1 MIAVFQRMAGAMA
14 GPRAKAQVSHSE
26 PALSHSYAA
35 LGEDY
40 ARVHRP
46 TPVSAP
52 HWMAWNA
59 DLAQQLNW
67 PSAWRQSDVMLNVL
81 SGNEVL
87 SAHNPVATV
96 YAGHQFGSFNPQLGD
111 GRALLL
117 GEWVDA
123 SDQRWDIQLKGAGP
137 TPYSRGGDGRSP
149 VGPVVREYLVS
160 EAMAALGVPTTRAL
174 AAVATG
180 DRVYRNDVE
189 PGAVLTRVARS
200 HLRIGTVQYF
210 AMTRRGE
217 GVTELVDYV
226 IERHDAAAWEV
237 ARNNDPSLTPALFLL
252 RQVSARLAT
261 LVAQWQVLGF
271 VHGVLNTDNMLLCG
285 DTIDFGPCAFM
296 DIFDPKASYSAI
308 DTGGRYAWP
317 NQPSVVHW
325 NIAILAESLLPFIDP
340 DETRALTLAQA
351 EVDQFPE
358 LFARAHRSRLCD
370 RFGLRNI
377 DDEASALLNEFQ
389 HILASEQ
396 LDYTLAMRWLTEIA
410 LGELDHTPLPELFQA
425 TDALTTWRTQWQ
437 QLRARQNSTD
447 HDSAQT
453 MSLANPIVI
462 PRNHWVAAAIA
473 NAEAADYDLMC
484 ELNQRWQQPFVWQT
498 NDAAWART
506 PAPEERVWRTFCGT

>member
-1 MIAVFQRMAGAMA
+1 MIVGSQPKAGATA
-14 GPRAKAQVSHSE
+14 GHRAKSEVSHLE
-26 PALSHSYAA
+26 PHLVHSYAA

-40 ARVHRP
+40 ARTHLP

-52 HWMAWNA
+52 QWMAWNA
-59 DLAQQLNW
+59 ELAQQLNW
-67 PSAWRQSDVMLNVL
+67 PSAWGQSDAMLNVL
-81 SGNEVL
+81 SGNAVL
-87 SAHNPVATV
+87 GAHEPVATV

-117 GEWVDA
+117 GEWLD
-123 SDQRWDIQLKGAGP
+123 SSGQRWDIQLKGAGP
-137 TPYSRGGDGRSP
+137 TPFSRGGDGRSP

-180 DRVYRNDVE
+180 DQVYRNDVE
-189 PGAVLTRVARS
+189 PGAVLTRIARS
-200 HLRIGTVQYF
+200 HLRVGTVQYF

-217 GVTELVDYV
+217 GVRELVDYV

-237 ARNNDPSLTPALFLL
+237 ARQSDPNLTPALFLL
-252 RQVSARLAT
+252 RQVRTRLAA
-261 LVAQWQVLGF
+261 LVAHWQVLGF

-285 DTIDFGPCAFM
+285 DTLDFGPCAFM
-296 DIFDPKASYSAI
+296 DIFEPQACYSAI

-317 NQPSVVHW
+317 NQPSIVHW
-325 NIAILAESLLPFIDP
+325 NLAILAESLLPLIDP

-358 LFARAHRSRLCD
+358 HFARAHRSRLCD
-370 RFGLRNI
+370 RFGLRDI
-377 DDEASALLNEFQ
+377 DDEASALLNDFQ

-396 LDYTLAMRWLTEIA
+396 LDYTLAMRWLTETA
-410 LGELDHTPLPELFQA
+410 LGEIDHTPLPALFHA
-425 TDALTTWRTQWQ
+425 PDALTAWCGQWQ

-447 HDSAQT
+447 HDRADT
-453 MSLANPIVI
+453 MSQSNPIVI

-473 NAEAADYDLMC
+473 NAEATDYDLLLA
-484 ELNQRWQQPFVWQT
+484 LNRRWQKPFVWQT
-498 NDAAWART
+498 GDEAWART
-506 PAPEERVWRTFCGT
+506 PEPEERVWRTFCGT